1 MQGPAMPTRCTSVSI
16 GIVLSV
22 VSAAASAQGSVTL
35 YGIVDTAIERADADA
50 SRAFSGAG
58 SDSSGATRLIAGQP
72 GNAKGSR
79 LGLRGAEDL
88 GGGLRAIFAIEHRY
102 SVDTGDQANPAFWN
116 GQAWVGLDGRWGRLS
131 AGRQYTPMFNAM
143 IAVDATTDQWYGT
156 LESSSRY
163 ATRFDNSLE
172 YRTPRWN
179 GLQVYA
185 MAASDEN
192 VQDVRDQYAV
202 GAVWASKAWV
212 ASGAL
217 QHLDAAGANGS
228 TVQCSA
234 AIAWRTGPHQVGAG
248 WISNDP
254 SGGGRRVD
262 YPYLS
267 LRIAVG
273 VGNFYANLVRAM
285 FEANQK
291 DSNQY
296 ALAFDWPLTKRTKL
310 YAAGSIDTDVRLSGT
325 PPAGAPVYLD
335 GRRFSLGVRHDF

>member
-1 MQGPAMPTRCTSVSI
+1 MLPTHGAAILASRVLEGCCPDARSGNLHSLHPLVDRHCSV
-16 GIVLSV
+16 GRVGGCFRARLGDV
-22 VSAAASAQGSVTL
+22 VRL
-35 YGIVDTAIERADADA
+35 YGIVDTAIELADAA
-50 SRAFSGAG
+50 ANRAFSGGGPDSG
-58 SDSSGATRLIAGQP
+58 SATRLISSQAG
-72 GNAKGSR
+72 NSKGSR
-79 LGLRGAEDL
+79 LGLRGAEEL
-88 GGGLRAIFAIEHRY
+88 GGGFRAIFAIEHRY
-102 SVDTGDQANPAFWN
+102 NVDTGDQANPAFWN

-143 IAVDATTDQWYGT
+143 IAVDATADQWYGT

-172 YRTPRWN
+172 YRTPSWN
-179 GLQVYA
+179 GLQLFA

-192 VQDVRDQYAV
+192 MQDVRNQYAV
-202 GAVWASKAWV
+202 SAVWASKAWV

-217 QHLDAAGANGS
+217 QRLDAEGANGA
-228 TVQCSA
+228 TVQYSA

-273 VGNFYANLVRAM
+273 GGNFYANLVR
-285 FEANQK
+285 
-291 DSNQY
+291 
-296 ALAFDWPLTKRTKL
+296 
-310 YAAGSIDTDVRLSGT
+310 LSGT
-325 PPAGAPVYLD
+325 PPANAPEYLD

>member
-1 MQGPAMPTRCTSVSI
+1 LSI
-16 GIVLSV
+16 GIVLSML
-22 VSAAASAQGSVTL
+22 SATACAQGSLTM
-35 YGIVDTAIERADADA
+35 YGIVDTAIEWANADAN
-50 SRAFSGAG
+50 RAFYGAG
-58 SDSSGATRLIAGQP
+58 PDTGGATRLISGQP
-72 GNAKGSR
+72 GNSKGAR
-79 LGLRGAEDL
+79 FGLRGTEDL

-102 SVDTGDQANPAFWN
+102 NVDTGDQANPAFWN

-143 IAVDATTDQWYGT
+143 IAVDATADQWYGT

-172 YRTPRWN
+172 YRTPSWN
-179 GLQVYA
+179 GLQLFA
-185 MAASDEN
+185 MAATDEN
-192 VQDVRDQYAV
+192 MQDVRDQYAIS
-202 GAVWASKAWV
+202 AVWASKAWV

-217 QHLDAAGANGS
+217 QRLDAAGANGA
-228 TVQCSA
+228 TVQYSA
-234 AIAWRTGPHQVGAG
+234 AIAWRPGPYQVGAG

-267 LRIAVG
+267 LRIPVG
-273 VGNFYANLVRAM
+273 VGSFYANLVRAM

-291 DSNQY
+291 DSTQY

-310 YAAGSIDTDVRLSGT
+310 YAACSIDTDVRLSGT
-325 PPAGAPVYLD
+325 PPDTAPVYLD
-335 GRRFSLGVRHDF
+335 GQRFSLGVRHDF